1 MTFLD
6 DIWLVFLQKELIYY
20 VKLGV
25 RLKILVKESNPKM
38 QVACNNWV

>member
-6 DIWLVFLQKELIYY
+6 DFWLVFLQKGLIYY
-20 VKLGV
+20 VKLAF
-25 RLKILVKESNPKM
+25 RLKISVKESNPKM